1 LTEHERERKWKAN
14 PDREL
19 TGEESEFY
27 GTAGSERGR
36 PEESRV
42 RDPHRDD
49 AVRAEPAR
57 DETVEEGYE
66 ASGAA
71 APASPREGT
80 RAETEPSGT
89 TVDRGEHTRHGGAGA
104 PAGSPA
110 RTGAVE
116 EGREAATTADNVLF
130 RTEEAESLRGRWDA
144 IQTEFVDEPRT
155 AVEKADN
162 LVGDVMRRL
171 TEGFSQ
177 ERTRLEAEWSRGES
191 VSTED
196 LRVALKRYRSFFDR
210 LLSV

>member
-1 LTEHERERKWKAN
+1 LTEHEKERKWKAD

-27 GTAGSERGR
+27 GTAGSEKEH

-42 RDPHRDD
+42 TDPHRDD

-57 DETVEEGYE
+57 DETVEEEYE

-71 APASPREGT
+71 APAPPREGT
-80 RAETEPSGT
+80 RSREEPSGT
-89 TVDRGEHTRHGGAGA
+89 PVDRGEHARPGGAG
-104 PAGSPA
+104 PATG
-110 RTGAVE
+110 GAVD

-130 RTEEAESLRGRWDA
+130 RAEEAESLRGRWDA

-171 TEGFSQ
+171 TEGFNQ